1 MGCEK
6 SVIYDFEEQ
15 SMSVYMYIKLMVFE
29 MTEQLHTCAR
39 FSEIM
44 NASCH
49 PKFDIVYEW
58 NALSCCLI
66 FPY

>member
-1 MGCEK
+1 MGCEQ

-15 SMSVYMYIKLMVFE
+15 SMSVYIKLMVFE
-29 MTEQLHTCAR
+29 MAEQLHTCAH

-49 PKFDIVYEW
+49 PKFDIVYQW